1 MVYVL
6 RDRGQGVEKDL
17 ELEGLLFEDE
27 EKQNVFIDQDSLD
40 IDKTLT
46 ERWASWV
53 NIINR

>member
-1 MVYVL
+1 M
-6 RDRGQGVEKDL
+6 EKDL
-17 ELEGLLFEDE
+17 ELEGLVFEDE